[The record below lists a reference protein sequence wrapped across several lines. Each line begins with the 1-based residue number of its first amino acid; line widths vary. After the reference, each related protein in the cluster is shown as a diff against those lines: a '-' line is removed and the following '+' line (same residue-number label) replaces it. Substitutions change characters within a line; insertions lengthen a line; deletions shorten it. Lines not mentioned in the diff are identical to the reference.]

1 MPISS
6 ETVLHE
12 ALQLPSAE
20 RAKLV
25 EELVISLNQSD
36 PNLDA
41 LWLKEAKDR
50 VSAYKSGK
58 LDAVD
63 AEEVFANL
71 GIER

>member
-6 ETVLHE
+6 QTVLQE

-20 RAKLV
+20 RANLV
-25 EELVISLNQSD
+25 EELVMSLDQPD

-50 VSAYKSGK
+50 IRTYKSGE

-71 GIER
+71 NIGR